1 MKKFKSLPVIFL
13 VSFVVMVVC
22 FPAWGAKTIKIGV
35 IGPMQFLQGKGHWNG
50 ASMAAEE
57 INAQG
62 GVKVGKEKMEIE
74 LVKADSN
81 EFINVTDATNA
92 MELLMTRNK
101 VDFVVGGFRSEAVL
115 AMQDIAMDYKKIFI
129 GCGAAHPEICARVG
143 KDYDTYKYW
152 FRLTPINSKYLVKVT
167 LINLATISGIIR
179 KELGIQ
185 KPKVAIVG
193 AKVMWVDPMIEAIKA
208 NVPKMGMEIVGIWRP
223 SQTATDVS
231 AELTAIQRQEAHII
245 FNIFSAAAGI
255 TFARQAAELKIPAAM
270 VGINVEAQKEGFMEA
285 TQGKGDGAVTINTYV
300 PGVSYNELTQPFI
313 EKYQKK
319 YGDIP
324 PYTAATYDAV
334 KIIAEA
340 AAKAGTI
347 DADKL
352 VPIIEKTEWV
362 GTAAPKTKFDKNHD
376 VVFGP
381 GFATGMTIQWQDG
394 KMKAWWPNGWEG
406 VTYDGMVNYQL
417 PPWMIEKYKK

>member
-167 LINLATISGIIR
+167 LINLATVGGMIR

-270 VGINVEAQKEGFMEA
+270 VGINVEA
-285 TQGKGDGAVTINTYV
+285 
-300 PGVSYNELTQPFI
+300 
-313 EKYQKK
+313 KK
-319 YGDIP
+319 KALWRP
-324 PYTAATYDAV
+324 PR
-334 KIIAEA
+334 
-340 AAKAGTI
+340 AKAM
-347 DADKL
+347 
-352 VPIIEKTEWV
+352 VP
-362 GTAAPKTKFDKNHD
+362 
-376 VVFGP
+376 
-381 GFATGMTIQWQDG
+381 
-394 KMKAWWPNGWEG
+394 
-406 VTYDGMVNYQL
+406 
-417 PPWMIEKYKK
+417 

>member
-1 MKKFKSLPVIFL
+1 M
-13 VSFVVMVVC
+13 
-22 FPAWGAKTIKIGV
+22 
-35 IGPMQFLQGKGHWNG
+35 
-50 ASMAAEE
+50 
-57 INAQG
+57 
-62 GVKVGKEKMEIE
+62 
-74 LVKADSN
+74 
-81 EFINVTDATNA
+81 
-92 MELLMTRNK
+92 
-101 VDFVVGGFRSEAVL
+101 
-115 AMQDIAMDYKKIFI
+115 
-129 GCGAAHPEICARVG
+129 
-143 KDYDTYKYW
+143 
-152 FRLTPINSKYLVKVT
+152 
-167 LINLATISGIIR
+167 IR

-223 SQTATDVS
+223 SQTTTDVS

-255 TFARQAAELKIPAAM
+255 TFARQVAELKIPAAM

-285 TQGKGDGAVTINTYV
+285 TQGKGNGAVTINTYV

-313 EKYQKK
+313 EKYRKK

-334 KIIAEA
+334 KMIAEA
-340 AAKAGTI
+340 AAKAGTL
-347 DADKL
+347 DSDTL
-352 VPIIEKTEWV
+352 VPIFEKTEWV

-406 VTYDGMVNYQL
+406 VSYDGMVNYQL

>member
-1 MKKFKSLPVIFL
+1 MKKFKSLLFILL
-13 VSFVVMVVC
+13 VSFVVMAFC

-35 IGPMQFLQGKGHWNG
+35 IGPMQFVQGKGHWNG
-50 ASMAAEE
+50 ATMAAEE

-62 GVKVGKEKMEIE
+62 GVKVGKEKMKIE

-81 EFINVTDATNA
+81 EFLNVTDATNA
-92 MELLMTRNK
+92 MELLMTKDK
-101 VDFVVGGFRSEAVL
+101 VDFVVGGFRTEAVL
-115 AMQDIAMDYKKIFI
+115 AMQDIAMDYQKIFL
-129 GCGAAHPEICARVG
+129 GCGAAHPEICDRVG

-152 FRLTPINSKYLVKVT
+152 FRITPMNSKYLVKVT
-167 LINLATISGIIR
+167 LINLATVSGMI
-179 KELGIQ
+179 KQEFGIE

-193 AKVMWVDPMIEAIKA
+193 EKAMWIDPMIEAINA

-223 SQTATDVS
+223 SQTATDVT
-231 AELTAIQRQEAHII
+231 AELTAIQREEAHII
-245 FNIFSAAAGI
+245 FNIFSASVGI

-300 PGVSYNELTQPFI
+300 PGVSYNEFTQPFI
-313 EKYQKK
+313 EKYKK
-319 YGDIP
+319 NFGEIP

-334 KIIAEA
+334 KMIAEA

-347 DADKL
+347 DADEL
-352 VPIIEKTEWV
+352 VPIFEQTEWI

-394 KMKAWWPNGWEG
+394 QMKAWWPNGWEG
-406 VTYDGMVNYQL
+406 VAYDGMVSYKL
-417 PPWMIEKYKK
+417 PPWMIQKYKK